1 MALGRQLTLARSEL
15 AGAFTLACITEQRS
29 LEINNE
35 EIDITKPNCTDP
47 GQKLTL
53 ALMYGIQ
60 SIRFSG
66 QGAFV
71 SSAVMKAVA
80 ADAVNQVVRE
90 YQVTVPGVGTFEGDM
105 LISITFSGDK
115 TNELQMDIR
124 CAMTGVITFVAA
136 A

>member
-1 MALGRQLTLARSEL
+1 MALGRQLTIARSDG

-60 SIRFSG
+60 SIRLAG

-71 SSAVMKAVA
+71 SSAVMKAIA
-80 ADAVNQVVRE
+80 ADAINQVVTE
-90 YQVTVPGVGTFEGDM
+90 YQISVPGVGTFEGDA
-105 LISITFSGDK
+105 LVSITFSGDK
-115 TNELQMDIR
+115 TNELQADIR
-124 CAMTGVITFVAA
+124 AAMTGVITFVPAV
-136 A
+136 